1 MSRRYTQTS
10 QRMASLSQ
18 FPLESYVNG
27 HKPENK
33 EQTKNKEK
41 SPKER
46 KKVEEKITTTNIASN
61 DK

>member
-1 MSRRYTQTS
+1 
-10 QRMASLSQ
+10 MASLSQ